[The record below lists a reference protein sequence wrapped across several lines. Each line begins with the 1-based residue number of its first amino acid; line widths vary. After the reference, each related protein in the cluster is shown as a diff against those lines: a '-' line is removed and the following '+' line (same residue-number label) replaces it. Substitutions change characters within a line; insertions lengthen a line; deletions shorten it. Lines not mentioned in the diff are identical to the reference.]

1 MKRIRKGLRSKM
13 DPDRQKADNPTDPP
27 MSRAPRT
34 EVRLMTTTT
43 MRPITGPTT
52 QVNPIT
58 ATVKLKPS
66 QQDAVDIVTEGA
78 ITLPRAFK

>member
-1 MKRIRKGLRSKM
+1 M
-13 DPDRQKADNPTDPP
+13 DADRQKTDNPTDLPL
-27 MSRAPRT
+27 SRAPRT
-34 EVRLMTTTT
+34 EVRLMITTT

-58 ATVKLKPS
+58 AIVELKPS

-78 ITLPRAFK
+78 LTLPRAFK